1 MGDHFDTT
9 LVVPVDDDPRLGV
22 TDLYAFPKPGD
33 PSSSVLILCASPSEP
48 SAAERF
54 HPEGVYQI
62 NVDLDHDAITDL
74 AYNVTFSPLEGGA
87 QVATVRRA
95 TGEEAR
101 TRKATGEI
109 VVEGAPV
116 STDAKPVITES
127 GPYRFFAGVR
137 SDPFFADYDGFVN
150 DMQFTG
156 ADYFAG
162 RNVLGIVLEIP
173 NTDLGANGVSLWAR
187 TNVHRGQEA
196 LQVDRVGGPGTN
208 IGFNQ
213 GGDMQAF
220 NLLEPSEDRDHF
232 FDKFVAVLVGRSG
245 YSEGEAKGIVDQLLP
260 DLLHYDHSQPVGFP
274 NGRRLEDDVIDGAVA
289 LFSRGQITNDK
300 TGPHADYLTDF
311 PYLGP
316 PN

>member
-9 LVVPVDDDPRLGV
+9 IVTPVDDDPRLGV
-22 TDLYAFPKPGD
+22 TDLFAFPKPGD
-33 PSSSVLILCASPSEP
+33 PDTSVLILCVSPEEP
-48 SAAERF
+48 KAGMGF

-62 NVDLDHDAITDL
+62 NVDLDGDAVTDL
-74 AYNVTFSPLEGGA
+74 AYSVTFSPADGGM
-87 QVATVRRA
+87 QTATVRRA
-95 TGEEAR
+95 TGEPARSREAS
-101 TRKATGEI
+101 GEV

-116 STDAKPVITES
+116 SMGPDPAISES
-127 GPYRFFAGVR
+127 GPYRFFAGIR

-162 RNVLGIVLEIP
+162 KNVLGIVLEVP
-173 NTDLGANGVSLWAR
+173 NTDLGSGAVGIWAR
-187 TNVHRGQEA
+187 ANVHKGQET
-196 LQVDRVGGPGTN
+196 LQVDRIGGPGTN

-213 GGDMQAF
+213 GEDMQAY
-220 NLLEPSEDRDHF
+220 NLLEPTEDVDHA
-232 FDKFVAVLVGRSG
+232 FDKFVSVLVQRSG
-245 YSEGEAKGIVDQLLP
+245 YSEEEAKGIVGQILP
-260 DLLHYDHSQPVGFP
+260 DLLHYDHAQPAGFP

-289 LFSRGQITNDK
+289 LFSQGQITSDK
-300 TGPHADYLTDF
+300 TGPHDDYLTDL